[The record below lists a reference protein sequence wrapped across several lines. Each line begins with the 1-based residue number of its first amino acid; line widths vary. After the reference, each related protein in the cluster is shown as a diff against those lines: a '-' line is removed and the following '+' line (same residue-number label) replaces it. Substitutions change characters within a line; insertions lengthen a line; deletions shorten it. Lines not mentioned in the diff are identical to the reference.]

1 MDELER
7 EQRLTKVEDRAK
19 SNSHRLDI
27 LEKRQD
33 DLDELVGIVKVLATR
48 QEAVE
53 TDVKEIKHDVKELTS
68 KPGRMWESIVEK
80 VCITIAA
87 ALVGFVLAQLG
98 L

>member
-1 MDELER
+1 MDELEH

-27 LEKRQD
+27 LEKRQA
-33 DLDELVGIVKVLATR
+33 DLDELVGVVKVLATR
-48 QEAVE
+48 QETVE
-53 TDVKEIKHDVKELTS
+53 SDVKEIKRDVKEITS
-68 KPGRMWESIVEK
+68 KPAKMWESIVEK
-80 VCITIAA
+80 VCITVAA